1 MVDEP
6 EIIKKLKEEEKLGK
20 LGNSLQVSHEGLE
33 VPEELPEESF
43 EDVPDKGITI
53 MDDAEKDDFYKE
65 PTQNGNLSSNE
76 SVEGI
81 LGYRP
86 EELIGMNSMGL
97 ISKECQDGTE
107 TNFNN
112 LPKTGE
118 IPSETVLLDKKGQP
132 HFVEYS
138 FTVIKE
144 SSVLKHS

>member
-1 MVDEP
+1 MVGKPD
-6 EIIKKLKEEEKLGK
+6 IVKKLLEEEKLGT
-20 LGNSLQVSHEGLE
+20 LESSLQGSHEGLE
-33 VPEELPEESF
+33 VLKNCQRNHLRMCQIRASLLWMMLKKMIFTKNQP
-43 EDVPDKGITI
+43 
-53 MDDAEKDDFYKE
+53 
-65 PTQNGNLSSNE
+65 QNGNLSSNE
-76 SVEGI
+76 SVGGI

-86 EELIGMNSMGL
+86 EELIGMNSMDI

-118 IPSETVLLDKKGQP
+118 IPSETVLLDKKEQP

-144 SSVLKHS
+144 SSVLKYS